1 MTTESQAAVAAGQSS
16 PIGFHTMLVP
26 VDFSE
31 MGTSVLP
38 YAQQLARHF
47 QSSVMLLHVFE
58 PTYPYPVDG
67 LAHFPGDL
75 YDPRA
80 ELQSRLS
87 ERMEQFATEWK
98 SVTRLPVQSEIKF
111 GRAYDEICNVAR
123 DIRADL
129 IVIPTHGYTG
139 LKHMLIGSTAEKV
152 VRHAPCAVLVIRPN
166 ATKDVAA

>member
-1 MTTESQAAVAAGQSS
+1 MNTESQATSTPAGTS
-16 PIGFHTMLVP
+16 PVGFHVMLVP

-31 MGTSVLP
+31 MSTSIMP

-47 QSSVMLLHVFE
+47 QSSVTLLHVFE

-75 YDPRA
+75 YDPRN

-87 ERMEQFATEWK
+87 EKLEQIAAEWK
-98 SVTRLPVQSEIKF
+98 SATQLPVHSDVRL
-111 GRAYDEICNVAR
+111 GRAYDEIVNAAR
-123 DIRADL
+123 EIKADL
-129 IVIPTHGYTG
+129 IVLPTHGYSG

-152 VRHAPCAVLVIRPN
+152 VRHAPCAVLVVRPN
-166 ATKDVAA
+166 AAKAGA